1 MTRDEPIP
9 SSFRGLYGK
18 YRVERTDGKSAP
30 GAKHHGCEYF
40 VLDLTHDRFA
50 REALTAYARA
60 CADEY
65 PTLANDLHR
74 KLGWSNEAVLRQIIM
89 DLFATMRASTEYRR
103 RPNDPQMEMLL
114 ADLTHDYRE
123 AVKTSLAARKGL
135 AS

>member
-1 MTRDEPIP
+1 MSRFEPIP
-9 SSFRGLYGK
+9 SSYRGLYGK
-18 YRVERTDGKSAP
+18 FRVERTDGRSAS
-30 GAKHHGCEYF
+30 GEKHHGCEYF

-60 CADEY
+60 CAEEY

-103 RPNDPQMEMLL
+103 RPNDPQMGMLL

-123 AVKTSLAARKGL
+123 AVRASLAARKGHL
-135 AS
+135 R